1 MRKRS
6 IAVAGLV
13 VLAAT
18 GCKDEDQATV
28 YQAIPVVQRDIVVSA
43 QASGTVQPDTIVEVK
58 SKASGEIL
66 NILVETGQ
74 EVVRGALLVEVD
86 QRVPRNNLAQ
96 AQADLEVAR
105 ARLANAQ
112 SKKRRADEL
121 FKTQSITQEEQEQA
135 ALDEA
140 SARADVV
147 RSQVAIENARDQLSD
162 TRVTAPIS
170 GMIITKTVERG
181 SVISSPT
188 SSVGEGTILLT
199 MADLNLVQVRTLV
212 DETDIGKIQPGMT
225 ATVVVDAYPN
235 RPFQGDVL
243 KIEPMAEVQQNVT
256 MFPVLVRIANRDK
269 LLKPGMNA
277 EVEIHIGN
285 REGVLAVSN
294 AALRTE
300 RDVGSAAE
308 VLGLN
313 PDDVQEQLTRAATQ
327 PAGAGDSN
335 GTASLGGTAASPGG
349 DSTAAGEKFTLPNG
363 TVVPLPAGVTSA
375 QIGAIMQKRR
385 SGEQPT
391 AEERALLQKVF
402 AGMRG
407 GAGRRPGGAQQS
419 STTGL
424 FGGSYIVFVKRG
436 DTPVPVRVQ
445 TGLTDLDYSEVV
457 SGLSEGDSV
466 LVLPSA
472 GLVQSQQEM
481 QERLQRM
488 NGGGVPGMRQ
498 AR

>member
-6 IAVAGLV
+6 IVVAGLV

-18 GCKDEDQATV
+18 GCKDEEQAVV
-28 YQAIPVVQRDIVVSA
+28 YQAIPVVQRDIIVSA

-66 NILVETGQ
+66 DIHVETGQ
-74 EVVRGALLVEVD
+74 EVERGTLLVEVD
-86 QRVPRNNLAQ
+86 QRIPRNNLAQ

-170 GMIITKTVERG
+170 GMIITKPVERG
-181 SVISSPT
+181 AVISSPT

-212 DETDIGKIQPGMT
+212 DETDIGKIQAGMA

-235 RPFQGDVL
+235 RPFQGEVL

-285 REGVLAVSN
+285 REGVLAVTN

-300 RDVGSAAE
+300 RDVASAAE

-313 PDDVQEQLTRAATQ
+313 PDDVQKQLAEAAER
-327 PAGAGDSN
+327 PARAGDSN
-335 GTASLGGTAASPGG
+335 GTASLGGTAAGPGG

-363 TVVPLPAGVTSA
+363 SVVPLPAGVTSA

-391 AEERALLQKVF
+391 AEERALMQKVF

-407 GAGRRPGGAQQS
+407 GSGRRAGGAQQS

-457 SGLSEGDSV
+457 SGLAAGDSV

-498 AR
+498 SR

>member
-1 MRKRS
+1 MQKRT
-6 IAVAGLV
+6 IVVAGLSFLAV
-13 VLAAT
+13 V
-18 GCKDEDQATV
+18 GCKDKEPPVV

-43 QASGTVQPDTIVEVK
+43 QASGTIQPDTIVEVK

-66 NILVETGQ
+66 EIHVETGQ
-74 EVVRGALLVEVD
+74 EVERGALLVEVD

-105 ARLANAQ
+105 ARLTNAQ

-121 FKTQSITQEEQEQA
+121 FKTQSITQEEHEQA

-147 RSQVAIENARDQLSD
+147 RSQVAIENARDQLAD
-162 TRVTAPIS
+162 TRVVAPIS
-170 GMIITKTVERG
+170 GMIITKPVERG
-181 SVISSPT
+181 AVISSPT
-188 SSVGEGTILLT
+188 SSVGEGTVLLT

-235 RPFQGDVL
+235 RPFQGEVL

-256 MFPVLVRIANRDK
+256 MFPVLVRIANREK

-285 REGVLAVSN
+285 REGVLAVTN

-300 RDVGSAAE
+300 RDVASAAQ
-308 VLGLN
+308 VLGLD
-313 PDDVQEQLTRAATQ
+313 PDRVMEQLSEAARR
-327 PAGAGDSN
+327 PASDSN
-335 GTASLGGTAASPGG
+335 GTASLGGTAAGAG
-349 DSTAAGEKFTLPNG
+349 DDSTAKAETFTLPNG
-363 TVVPLPAGVTSA
+363 TVMPLPPGVTAA
-375 QIGAIMQKRR
+375 QISAIMQKRR

-391 AEERALLQKVF
+391 AEERALMQKVF

-407 GAGRRPGGAQQS
+407 GNGRRPGGAQQS
-419 STTGL
+419 STAGL

-457 SGLSEGDSV
+457 SGLAEGDSV
-466 LVLPSA
+466 MVLPSA

-488 NGGGVPGMRQ
+488 NGGVPGMQR
-498 AR
+498 R